1 MKIYTK
7 AGDTGLTFLARSR
20 KKLPKNHPVFCLL
33 GSLDVFNSVLGCC
46 KAYLLETAPF
56 KDKDLVAEALTALQ
70 NAVFAIGA
78 EINLGSKKCSNK
90 ISSSQIEVMEK
101 LIDYLDAKSPPL
113 RNFILPSDSI
123 PVSMLHLA
131 RGLCRQAE
139 RDLIRTKTYF
149 SIRNELVIFL
159 NRASDMLFVIS
170 RFVGNQLGVAEK
182 IWTSECSFRS
192 FEKLRQRLKALN
204 EI

>member
-1 MKIYTK
+1 
-7 AGDTGLTFLARSR
+7 
-20 KKLPKNHPVFCLL
+20 
-33 GSLDVFNSVLGCC
+33 
-46 KAYLLETAPF
+46 
-56 KDKDLVAEALTALQ
+56 
-70 NAVFAIGA
+70 
-78 EINLGSKKCSNK
+78 
-90 ISSSQIEVMEK
+90 MEK

-139 RDLIRTKTYF
+139 RDLIRTKTHF

-182 IWTSECSFRS
+182 IWTSERSFRS
-192 FEKLRQRLKALN
+192 FEKLKQRLKALN